1 MTANE
6 EREHDVWL
14 DSEAIRLAAQHRP
27 SWDEFYLTMTDAIAL
42 RSKDMSTK
50 VGAVIVKDR
59 AILSMGYNGMPRGV
73 DDSVLDR
80 HRRPMKYLWT
90 DHAERNAIY
99 NAARLGVSTL
109 GATMYTQGPPC
120 APCASAVIQ
129 AGIVR
134 FVTRTEQVRTNAP
147 DSWAVTCAVG
157 RTMLDEAGVWVGIA
171 DGSKKGEAMGLSGNI
186 AVVGSDG

>member
-1 MTANE
+1 MTSADEAE
-6 EREHDVWL
+6 ERELAEHKAWVAK
-14 DSEAIRLAAQHRP
+14 EARRVAADNRP
-27 SWDEFYLTMTDAIAL
+27 SWDQFYLTMTDAIAL

-50 VGAVIVKDR
+50 VGAVIVRDR

-73 DDSVLDR
+73 DDTVEAR
-80 HRRPMKYLWT
+80 HERPIKYLWT

-134 FVTRTEQVRTNAP
+134 FVTWTADVRTGAP
-147 DSWAVTCAVG
+147 DAWAVTCAVG
-157 RTMLDEAGVWVGIA
+157 GQMLHEAGV
-171 DGSKKGEAMGLSGNI
+171 E
-186 AVVGSDG
+186 VVVV